1 MPSKLIQSA
10 IDPTITWL
18 QETYQVLVGRS
29 FLGCYEGAHTMSQTE
44 NPRDVRIEHDSL
56 DVTLAGILSDVL
68 QAYGSTAWNGIT
80 GPEGSVLYIQYWLWV
95 KPALRSVLTIGT
107 DYTFRIDHQVP
118 F

>member
-1 MPSKLIQSA
+1 MSKLIQSA

-44 NPRDVRIEHDSL
+44 NPRDVTTEQDSL
-56 DVTLAGILSDVL
+56 DATLAGILRD
-68 QAYGSTAWNGIT
+68 GST

-95 KPALRSVLTIGT
+95 KPAFRSVLTIGT
-107 DYTFRIDHQVP
+107 NYIFRIEHYVP

>member
-1 MPSKLIQSA
+1 MSKLIQSA

-18 QETYQVLVGRS
+18 QETYQDLVGRS

-44 NPRDVRIEHDSL
+44 NPKDVTTEQDSL
-56 DVTLAGILSDVL
+56 DATLAGILSDAL
-68 QAYGSTAWNGIT
+68 KSYGST

-95 KPALRSVLTIGT
+95 KPAFRSVLTIGT
-107 DYTFRIDHQVP
+107 NYIFRIDHYVP